1 MILTQF
7 IRGADVSMV
16 YFTLTF
22 TTLVI
27 VKVSRKLVGN
37 YYTIIKV

>member
-22 TTLVI
+22 TLVK